1 MAFDDEDILPGP
13 SPAGAGNHEAFD
25 AEEGDGDKA
34 QDFRLFT
41 SLITTPGNRSQAAGK
56 AIRRGEK
63 DFESHGTRAQE
74 SVLEAS
80 RTAMHDVLSY
90 TRQHQ
95 PRSVMR
101 GWYFPDRWAG
111 MPLENEQDE
120 AGMGDYPTRNRG
132 SGQGLF
138 ARERVVALESDK
150 STMLSSMGRVVTS
163 AEKSSP
169 GWLKTWLLPEE
180 ALFLIERG
188 TLDLWWPARGI
199 EDIFPADDGSGASRS
214 EMEQL
219 EPWELGVPLS
229 LQAAYALFIGRDGE
243 RGKIS
248 LAKFQVYAN
257 LRRTGYKVLRATPLP
272 SLSPPEPTQ
281 ILWQWLVS
289 IIERVPAPF
298 IPQHNTHPPYGPLV
312 RPGLYR
318 SYVPIF
324 EQLALVQRH
333 KPAPLPISTLLSE
346 APEAQD
352 PFKIHF
358 HVWKS
363 STAAFSKA
371 RPQAPDFQIAVV
383 DARDSGVPTLE
394 QLDAL
399 LLSTPWDPPHQDGQ
413 ERGGNGGGAGFVYK
427 RLKYGWRKAILA
439 VVDRGLISY
448 MKFGEMAF
456 GKELLYENASVR
468 PKAKRGGRGGGRGRG
483 GGGGGRG
490 RGRGG

>member
-1 MAFDDEDILPGP
+1 MAFDDEDIIPG
-13 SPAGAGNHEAFD
+13 SSLASGGNDTAFD
-25 AEEGDGDKA
+25 PEEGDGDKA

-41 SLITTPGNRSQAAGK
+41 SLIMTPGNRSQAAGK

-101 GWYFPDRWAG
+101 GWYFPDRWAD
-111 MPLENEQDE
+111 MPHESEQGEKGVCDQPLK
-120 AGMGDYPTRNRG
+120 YRG
-132 SGQGLF
+132 SRQGLF

-163 AEKSSP
+163 AEKLSP

-180 ALFLIERG
+180 ALFLVERG
-188 TLDLWWPARGI
+188 TLNLWWPARGI
-199 EDIFPADDGSGASRS
+199 EDIFPADDGLGASRS
-214 EMEQL
+214 ESAKL

-248 LAKFQVYAN
+248 LEKYQVYAN
-257 LRRTGYKVLRATPLP
+257 LRRTGYKVLRATPMP
-272 SLSPPEPTQ
+272 SLSPPQPTQ
-281 ILWQWLVS
+281 TLWQWLLS
-289 IIERVPAPF
+289 ITQKMPGTFTLQRISY
-298 IPQHNTHPPYGPLV
+298 PPYGPLV

-318 SYVPIF
+318 SYLPIF

-333 KPAPLPISTLLSE
+333 KPAPLPPSE
-346 APEAQD
+346 IPEPQN
-352 PFKIHF
+352 PFKIYF

-363 STAAFSKA
+363 TSSFSKA
-371 RPQAPDFQIAVV
+371 RPQAPDLQFAVV
-383 DARDSGVPTLE
+383 DARDSSVPTLE
-394 QLDAL
+394 QLDTL
-399 LLSTPWDPPHQDGQ
+399 LLSTPWDPLPPRNEEGK
-413 ERGGNGGGAGFVYK
+413 GGAGLVYK

-456 GKELLYENASVR
+456 GEELLYENTSVR

-483 GGGGGRG
+483 GGGGRG
-490 RGRGG
+490 RGK

>member
-1 MAFDDEDILPGP
+1 MIANMTFDDEDIIPG
-13 SPAGAGNHEAFD
+13 SSLASAGNDAAFD

-41 SLITTPGNRSQAAGK
+41 PLITPPGNSSQAAGR

-74 SVLEAS
+74 SVLETS
-80 RTAMHDVLSY
+80 RTAMYDVLSY
-90 TRQHQ
+90 MRQHQ

-101 GWYFPDRWAG
+101 GWYFPDRWAN
-111 MPLENEQDE
+111 MSDESEQGE
-120 AGMGDYPTRNRG
+120 KGFSHQPTKHRG
-132 SGQGLF
+132 SGHGLF

-150 STMLSSMGRVVTS
+150 STMLLSMGRVVTS
-163 AEKSSP
+163 AEKLSP

-199 EDIFPADDGSGASRS
+199 EDIFPADDGPGASCSKS
-214 EMEQL
+214 EKL
-219 EPWELGVPLS
+219 ELCEPGVPLS
-229 LQAAYALFIGRDGE
+229 LQAAYAIFIGRDGE

-248 LAKFQVYAN
+248 LEKYQVYAN
-257 LRRTGYKVLRATPLP
+257 LRRTGYKVLRAAPMP
-272 SLSPPEPTQ
+272 SLSPPQPTQ
-281 ILWQWLVS
+281 TLWQWLFS
-289 IIERVPAPF
+289 IIQKMPGPSTLQR
-298 IPQHNTHPPYGPLV
+298 IRYPQYGPLV

-318 SYVPIF
+318 SYAPIF

-333 KPAPLPISTLLSE
+333 SPTPLAPSG
-346 APEAQD
+346 APEPRD

-363 STAAFSKA
+363 TSSFSKA
-371 RPQAPDFQIAVV
+371 RPHAPDFQIAVV

-399 LLSTPWDPPHQDGQ
+399 LLSTPWDPPPPRNEEGK
-413 ERGGNGGGAGFVYK
+413 GGAGLVYK

-448 MKFGEMAF
+448 MNFGEMAF
-456 GKELLYENASVR
+456 SKELLYENTSVR
-468 PKAKRGGRGGGRGRG
+468 PKAKRGGRGGRRGR

-490 RGRGG
+490 RGK